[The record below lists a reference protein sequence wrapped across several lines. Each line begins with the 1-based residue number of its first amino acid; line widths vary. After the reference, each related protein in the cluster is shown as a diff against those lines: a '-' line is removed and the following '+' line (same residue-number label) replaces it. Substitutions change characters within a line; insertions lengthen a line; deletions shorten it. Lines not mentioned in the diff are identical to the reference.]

1 MTTLDIV
8 EIVFI
13 LIVFGVGVVGFI
25 KAVKS

>member
-13 LIVFGVGVVGFI
+13 LIVFGVGVVGFM